1 MCVSANKCV
10 PFNIVCSTF
19 YACWVMTWHIQHTHK
34 ASAATATAAAC
45 WIIWKLKLAHN
56 CCDSVYTCFL
66 FISFM
71 INIEEITAKN
81 RRTPKSVAY
90 NYIPLDLISFMTN
103 FISFNYNNFFSV
115 IFFPSFLFFYGSFR
129 LDTHKHQKHQMKIMP
144 TVAPLRLLSSLDE
157 GHIIL
162 SRYD

>member
-1 MCVSANKCV
+1 
-10 PFNIVCSTF
+10 
-19 YACWVMTWHIQHTHK
+19 
-34 ASAATATAAAC
+34 
-45 WIIWKLKLAHN
+45 
-56 CCDSVYTCFL
+56 
-66 FISFM
+66 M

-103 FISFNYNNFFSV
+103 FISFNYNNFFSL
-115 IFFPSFLFFYGSFR
+115 IFSPIFSILLWFILLGHTQTPN
-129 LDTHKHQKHQMKIMP
+129 TKNEMKIMP